1 MSNAVE
7 DSVAGVMNSFLND
20 YLSQFYEHR
29 TYRHENSIEIKGTVK
44 ESDPGK
50 TIVIRLLF
58 LHENRQVA
66 IPNIFMPEF
75 MRGWGIGKQL
85 ISIIHRELSRF
96 GYQLFIIDLVPS
108 FYERLVRRGAV
119 VCEEGEIVLITD
131 ETRLA

>member
-1 MSNAVE
+1 MGNAVE
-7 DSVAGVMNSFLND
+7 DSIADVMDSFLSR
-20 YLSQFYEHR
+20 YLEQFHEHK

-44 ESDPGK
+44 ETDSAK
-50 TIVIRLLF
+50 TILIRVLF

-75 MRGWGIGKQL
+75 MKGMGLGKKL
-85 ISIIHRELSRF
+85 ISLIHRELNRF

-119 VCEEGEIVLITD
+119 VCEEGKIVLITD
-131 ETRLA
+131 ETRLD